1 MKITRDV
8 ITDLW
13 PVYIS
18 GEASPDSRALVEEFL
33 RDDPEFAR
41 LIRENGNDFTLEPKP
56 VQLPP
61 DVEAR
66 SFTRTRKLLQGR
78 SRLRLLASVFTG
90 LALFRII
97 EDAPWN
103 GVSPQRS
110 LLTALVALGLWIV
123 YLIMVRRVRSG
134 TV

>member
-1 MKITRDV
+1 
-8 ITDLW
+8 
-13 PVYIS
+13 
-18 GEASPDSRALVEEFL
+18 VEEFL

-41 LIRENGNDFTLEPKP
+41 LIRDDESAATLKPEPML
-56 VQLPP
+56 LPP

-66 SFTRTRKLLQGR
+66 SFARARKLLQGR

-90 LALFRII
+90 LALFRVI

-103 GVSPQRS
+103 GISPLRS
-110 LLTALVALGLWIV
+110 LLTALVALCLWIP
-123 YLIMVRRVRSG
+123 YLIMARRARSG

>member
-1 MKITRDV
+1 MNITREL

-18 GEASPDSRALVEEFL
+18 GEASPDSRVLVEEFL

-41 LIRENGNDFTLEPKP
+41 LIRENGSDATLERMPM
-56 VQLPP
+56 QLPP
-61 DVEAR
+61 DVETR
-66 SFTRTRKLLQGR
+66 SLSRTRKLLQGR

-90 LALFRII
+90 LALFRVI

-110 LLTALVALGLWIV
+110 ALTALVALGLWIV
-123 YLIMVRRVRSG
+123 YLIMVRRMRSG